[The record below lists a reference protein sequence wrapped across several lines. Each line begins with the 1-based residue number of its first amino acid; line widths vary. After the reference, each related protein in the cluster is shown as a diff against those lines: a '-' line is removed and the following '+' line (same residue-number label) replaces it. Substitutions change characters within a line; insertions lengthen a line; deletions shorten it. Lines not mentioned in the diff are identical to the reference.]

1 MDLERKLLINTLN
14 TVVKEKIEEVF
25 EDLESWTKAT
35 SMVMLF
41 EIREIVNDGKM
52 SDSEKVDKISKVY
65 DKYNAQRP

>member
-25 EDLESWTKAT
+25 EDLESWTNAT

-52 SDSEKVDKISKVY
+52 SDSEKVEKISKVY

>member
-52 SDSEKVDKISKVY
+52 SDSEKVEKISKVY